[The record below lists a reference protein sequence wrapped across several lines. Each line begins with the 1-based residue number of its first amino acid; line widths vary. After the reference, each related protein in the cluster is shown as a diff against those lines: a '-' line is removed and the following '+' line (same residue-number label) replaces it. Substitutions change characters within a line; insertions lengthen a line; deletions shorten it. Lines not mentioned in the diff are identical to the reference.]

1 MAPPTIL
8 LGPDIAAS
16 GVHLLEGFMTKS
28 SLVSIGLV
36 LMVLWILGFLVFKV
50 AGFLIHA
57 LLLVGAI
64 MLIAGLV
71 RRVGRHVG
79 RG

>member
-1 MAPPTIL
+1 
-8 LGPDIAAS
+8 
-16 GVHLLEGFMTKS
+16 MTKS

-36 LMVLWILGFLVFKV
+36 LMVLWVLGFLVFKV
-50 AGFLIHA
+50 AGFLIHV

-64 MLIAGLV
+64 MLIAGPV